1 MGKYI
6 YEHENRT
13 DFTWNDKAINALFGE
28 VRLLQGKTF
37 GQMKALGF
45 TAKEEAKLTALR
57 DIKDLIEKGIL
68 QQTEE
73 KRRSAN
79 YELVEF

>member
-1 MGKYI
+1 
-6 YEHENRT
+6 
-13 DFTWNDKAINALFGE
+13 
-28 VRLLQGKTF
+28 
-37 GQMKALGF
+37 MKALGF
-45 TAKEEAKLTALR
+45 TAKEETKLTALR